1 MAKGFLLL
9 FFLFSNFSVFSQ
21 DKIDFDF
28 SPSALDETPLE
39 DQAFIKNHYLGT
51 KIARKIK
58 LIDLAYKWIDP
69 PTPTRISAVVQIE
82 KQPIYFALKKIITP
96 KFYKNK
102 IKNEGLS
109 KEDAINELSNIL
121 DIALMIRY
129 QETEELE
136 SLLRSANAEGVIE
149 IFNNKINI
157 KYY

>member
-1 MAKGFLLL
+1 M
-9 FFLFSNFSVFSQ
+9 
-21 DKIDFDF
+21 
-28 SPSALDETPLE
+28 
-39 DQAFIKNHYLGT
+39 GT

-69 PTPTRISAVVQIE
+69 PTPTRISAVVKIE
-82 KQPIYFALKKIITP
+82 KQPIYFALKKIISP

-136 SLLRSANAEGVIE
+136 TLLRSANAEMLLIYL
-149 IFNNKINI
+149 IIKLILNIIKSSWYYSIHQNSYKNKYNI
-157 KYY
+157 WYPYC

>member
-1 MAKGFLLL
+1 MAKKVLFLFLL
-9 FFLFSNFSVFSQ
+9 FLNFNVFSQ
-21 DKIDFDF
+21 EKIEFDF
-28 SPSALDETPLE
+28 SPSALDEAPLE
-39 DQAFIKNHYLGT
+39 EEAYIKNHYLGT

-82 KQPIYFALKKIITP
+82 NQPIYFALKKIISP

-102 IKNEGLS
+102 IKNEGLK

-129 QETEELE
+129 QETEKLE
-136 SLLRSANAEGVIE
+136 TLLRSANAENVID

>member
-1 MAKGFLLL
+1 MYKRFLLI
-9 FFLFSNFSVFSQ
+9 FFLFTSFNIFSQ
-21 DKIDFDF
+21 EKIDFDF
-28 SPSALDETPLE
+28 SPSALNEEALNE
-39 DQAFIKNHYLGT
+39 EAFIKNHYLGS

-58 LIDLAYKWIDP
+58 LVDLAYKWIDP
-69 PTPTRISAVVQIE
+69 PTATRISAVVKIE

-102 IKNEGLS
+102 IKNVGLS
-109 KEDAINELSNIL
+109 KEEAIDELSNIL

-136 SLLRSANAEGVIE
+136 KLLRSANAESVIE

>member
-1 MAKGFLLL
+1 MDIRFLLL
-9 FFLFSNFSVFSQ
+9 FLLLSNFSVFSQ

-28 SPSALDETPLE
+28 SPSALDEAPLE

-69 PTPTRISAVVQIE
+69 PTPTRISAVVKIE
-82 KQPIYFALKKIITP
+82 KQPIYFALKKIISP

-109 KEDAINELSNIL
+109 KEDAIDELSNIL

-136 SLLRSANAEGVIE
+136 ILLRSAKAEGVIE

>member
-1 MAKGFLLL
+1 MNKEFLLL
-9 FFLFSNFSVFSQ
+9 IFLLTSLKVFSQ
-21 DKIDFDF
+21 EKIEFDF
-28 SPSALDETPLE
+28 SPSALDEAPLE
-39 DQAFIKNHYLGT
+39 QEAYIKNHYLGT
-51 KIARKIK
+51 KIARKVK

-69 PTPTRISAVVQIE
+69 PTPTRISAVVKIE

-109 KEDAINELSNIL
+109 KEDAIDELSNIL

-129 QETEELE
+129 QETEQLE
-136 SLLRSANAEGVIE
+136 KLLRAANADGVID
-149 IFNNKINI
+149 IFSNQINI

>member
-1 MAKGFLLL
+1 MDW
-9 FFLFSNFSVFSQ
+9 STYTN
-21 DKIDFDF
+21 
-28 SPSALDETPLE
+28 
-39 DQAFIKNHYLGT
+39 KN
-51 KIARKIK
+51 
-58 LIDLAYKWIDP
+58 
-69 PTPTRISAVVQIE
+69 SAVVKIE
-82 KQPIYFALKKIITP
+82 KQPIYFALKKIISP

-136 SLLRSANAEGVIE
+136 SLLRSAKAEGVIE

>member
-1 MAKGFLLL
+1 MDKRFLLL

-21 DKIDFDF
+21 EKIDFDF
-28 SPSALDETPLE
+28 SPSALDEAPLE

-69 PTPTRISAVVQIE
+69 PTPTRNSSLFQIE
-82 KQPIYFALKKIITP
+82 KQPIYFALKKIISP

>member
-1 MAKGFLLL
+1 MYKKFLLL
-9 FFLFSNFSVFSQ
+9 FYLLLSINLFSQEKIEFEFSS
-21 DKIDFDF
+21 
-28 SPSALDETPLE
+28 SALDEAVLE
-39 DQAFIKNHYLGT
+39 EEAFIKNHYLGT
-51 KIARKIK
+51 KISRKVK

-69 PTPTRISAVVQIE
+69 PTPTRISAVVKIE

-109 KEDAINELSNIL
+109 KEDAVDELSNIL

-129 QETEELE
+129 QETQELE
-136 SLLRSANAEGVIE
+136 KLLRSANAEGVID

-157 KYY
+157 KSY